1 MEILFRTRRLERCFT
16 EGSRA
21 VREWGPVVGRRYIQR
36 VNVLMQAR
44 GLADLRNTPPLHFHA
59 LTGDRSGQYAI
70 RLTGQ
75 VRLVMTFPNPGTA
88 MIEEVV
94 DYHG

>member
-1 MEILFRTRRLERCFT
+1 
-16 EGSRA
+16 
-21 VREWGPVVGRRYIQR
+21 
-36 VNVLMQAR
+36 MQAR
-44 GLADLRNTPPLHFHA
+44 GLADLRNTPLHFHA

-75 VRLVMTFPNPGTA
+75 VRLVMTFPDPGTA